1 MLSEHFIPIDIF
13 MLSKQKKEPL
23 DKNKIFIQIESPEQ
37 HIIVMDIFSSM
48 WWKREDWLDP
58 KSCRF
63 LPWTSVRYADEF
75 YYWSHCAAGV
85 FGKVITFQEFT
96 EGIGDRTTK
105 LVQINNAISY
115 KWNPVRIGD
124 VLGSLTRDS
133 WHLRDELFGKWSKFR
148 LPIDDQSEECVD
160 FVYSLIKK

>member
-13 MLSKQKKEPL
+13 MLSKQQKEPL
-23 DKNKIFIQIESPEQ
+23 DKNKIFIQIESPKQ
-37 HIIVMDIFSSM
+37 HTIVMDIFSSM
-48 WWKREDWLDP
+48 WWKREDWLEP
-58 KSCRF
+58 KFCRF

-96 EGIGDRTTK
+96 EGIGDRTMK

-115 KWNPVRIGD
+115 KWNPIRIGD
-124 VLGSLTRDS
+124 VLDYWDFEGTEYALI
-133 WHLRDELFGKWSKFR
+133 EKWKNKR
-148 LPIDDQSEECVD
+148 LPIDDQSEECID
-160 FVYSLIKK
+160 FVYSLIK